1 MINSKLISLLPAGER
16 QAVMY
21 YVTLIYLSEC
31 HLLSISYDEDS
42 PFAQAD
48 GNLLHMLLS
57 ESSSDVKT
65 LHQAS
70 QLLGSLSKSSPL
82 NLENLGVQVP
92 QTVNS
97 VLQMLPDVCKLS
109 QDISDFWFRCQYV
122 AQKNTIVQ
130 ETMQWLLAHNSAL
143 VTLAHAKNPLE

>member
-42 PFAQAD
+42 SSAQAD

-70 QLLGSLSKSSPL
+70 LLFGSLSKSSPL
-82 NLENLGVQVP
+82 NLENL
-92 QTVNS
+92 S
-97 VLQMLPDVCKLS
+97 V
-109 QDISDFWFRCQYV
+109 
-122 AQKNTIVQ
+122 
-130 ETMQWLLAHNSAL
+130 
-143 VTLAHAKNPLE
+143 